1 MKNRSILISALATLS
16 LLFTSCGDEG
26 FSYDYGWGAV
36 VIELSGMKLVVKNNY
51 QFLDKDQPIVWG
63 RYLEYE
69 ATYTNIAYYWQELPH
84 HHYYFERIPSKET
97 SAYLNGFVD
106 ITCDAPTIE
115 KDATVHCSYIALV
128 SQSQSYSFEGDMNIF
143 VTNAKLERLF
153 YITAQISNN
162 KISLRE

>member
-1 MKNRSILISALATLS
+1 MKNRSLFITSFAMIS
-16 LLFTSCGDEG
+16 LLFTSCSDKG

-36 VIELSGMKLVVKNNY
+36 VIELTSMKLTTKTNY
-51 QFLDKDQPIVWG
+51 QFEDKDQPIAWG
-63 RYLEYE
+63 RYLEYD

-115 KDATVHCSYIALV
+115 KDATVHCSYVALV
-128 SQSQSYSFEGDMNIF
+128 TQSQSYSFEGDINIF

-153 YITAQISNN
+153 YITTNIKNN